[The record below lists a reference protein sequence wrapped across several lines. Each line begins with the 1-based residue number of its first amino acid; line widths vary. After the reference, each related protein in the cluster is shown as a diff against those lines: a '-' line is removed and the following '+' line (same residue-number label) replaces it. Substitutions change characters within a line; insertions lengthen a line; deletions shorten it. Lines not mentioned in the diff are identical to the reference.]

1 MSNYKNLID
10 EAMRTAQY
18 RLNAGVDK
26 TASAYTESSL
36 IKEASELAN
45 ALEYMSVTAANDGSL
60 AGQARAEMVRDFYK
74 AATAQRLGVKLAG
87 DVGEGPTMASGEQ
100 LIAPNSGKIKLM
112 PKKEVAGNPMV
123 SAAPDSK
130 GKTMLESFKQA
141 DSAGKSLYDILMH
154 NKEAGDVGEMSA
166 SEPAQG
172 IPSSNENSNRSI
184 LNNYASITKQEAKA
198 PVRDRLREAFSATG
212 DTLGHQTL
220 KGMFPAAYQASGLKK
235 TAQTKLASAVIG
247 LYEGDIDP
255 FLDYL
260 FDLDFEKEA
269 GVRRDKKAGKNAAIK
284 FLQEQGLVEMKD
296 GKPVSIDGKRIKGM
310 SIGQLESYVEGAKQ
324 KAFNAG
330 KETKAPEPMKRRTRA
345 SGKIEVQA
353 PDQKIVEKVKSGPLE
368 RRLTPQKRKGRNTA
382 ATRRRNAAILRARQK
397 KQGLAPIDRTTI
409 AADNPNQI
417 RIARVPSTK
426 KERKAQKRQRRIET
440 PKSPMSPSASK
451 DDIRSVNIA
460 SGGGPKKPLKMPTS
474 APAPAPAPAPKPPKA
489 PEAPSPSPQAPR
501 PKPKLNKVPSR
512 AGMGLGKKIGLGVG
526 AASAL
531 GLGAYGV
538 SKLRSKRENA

>member
-1 MSNYKNLID
+1 
-10 EAMRTAQY
+10 MRTAQY

-45 ALEYMSVTAANDGSL
+45 ALEYMSVTSANDGSL

-87 DVGEGPTMASGEQ
+87 DVGEGPTMVSGEQ
-100 LIAPNSGKIKLM
+100 AIAPNSGKIKLM
-112 PKKEVAGNPMV
+112 AKKEVAGNPMV

-184 LNNYASITKQEAKA
+184 LNDYASITKQEAKA

-260 FDLDFEKEA
+260 FDMDFEKEA
-269 GVRRDKKAGKNAAIK
+269 ARVKGKKNAARNEAIK
-284 FLQEQGLVEMKD
+284 FLQEQGLIEMKD
-296 GKPVSIDGKRIKGM
+296 GKPSAIDGKRIKRM
-310 SIGQLESYVEGAKQ
+310 SIGELESYVEGAKQ
-324 KAFNAG
+324 KASAAGNAAVADA
-330 KETKAPEPMKRRTRA
+330 APAPMKRRTRA

-368 RRLTPQKRKGRNTA
+368 RRLTPQKRKGLRTA
-382 ATRRRNAAILRARQK
+382 AARRRNAAILRARLK
-397 KQGLAPIDRTTI
+397 RKGLTLNRDAI
-409 AADNPNQI
+409 AADNPRQF

-440 PKSPMSPSASK
+440 PKSPMSPSAPTA
-451 DDIRSVNIA
+451 DVRSVNIA

-474 APAPAPAPAPKPPKA
+474 APAPAPAPKPPKA
-489 PEAPSPSPQAPR
+489 PSLSPQAPT

-538 SKLRSKRENA
+538 SKMRSKRENA